1 MDAVDN
7 GVVAATM
14 GALREATSEGAERR
28 RVLCTPRLLGALRHV
43 LLLPWGRRGQGAM
56 GAWAQGSRAR
66 LERSGPEAAAA
77 GVVLSAERSPRRVR
91 QRRRDFGS

>member
-1 MDAVDN
+1 MDADDN
-7 GVVAATM
+7 GVVAAAM

-28 RVLCTPRLLGALRHV
+28 HALCTPCLLGALRHV
-43 LLLPWGRRGQGAM
+43 LLLPWGQRGQGAM

-66 LERSGPEAAAA
+66 LGRSGPGAAAV
-77 GVVLSAERSPRRVR
+77 GVVLPAERSPRRVR